1 MTWILL
7 LSRTALA
14 GGPKIEISPRQV
26 DFGEQGHNEH
36 PEQVITVKNGGD
48 RSLVIQKVDVSCDC
62 IQVLPRTF
70 GPLPPGQFATLRISM
85 GSGRAMGRLDK
96 KVTFSTNDAAAPQ
109 VSVPVTMS
117 VFEGFEMNPSSV
129 QFKGIYGGKP
139 VEVAV
144 DLVRR
149 YPSGAS
155 VKLEV
160 KDIAGRSGSPGKEF
174 FKAAVSPLP
183 KGQRLTITL
192 DPQHPEGRINAELT
206 AVLNGRKLVIP
217 LAGEMFAWIF
227 VDPTFISFNKVSPA
241 DPNTLLQE
249 IRLSSTD
256 GMAFSIVKVEQQG
269 NRGNVP
275 LKFITSSN
283 PDKKVHAV
291 QAQIPPEVEV
301 KPNESFFGK
310 ILITTDHPK
319 KPQITISYGGFFA
332 R

>member
-1 MTWILL
+1 MY
-7 LSRTALA
+7 SSAVSA
-14 GGPKIEISPRQV
+14 GGPRIEISPRQV
-26 DFGEQGHNEH
+26 DFGVQGHNER
-36 PEQVITVKNGGD
+36 PEEVITVKNSGD
-48 RSLVIQKVDVSCDC
+48 KPLVVQKVDVSCDC
-62 IQVLPRTF
+62 LQVLPRTF

-96 KVTFSTNDAAAPQ
+96 KVTFITNDAAAPQ
-109 VSVPVTMS
+109 VSLPVTMS

-144 DLVRR
+144 DLRRR
-149 YPSGAS
+149 YPAGAA

-160 KDIAGRSGSPGKEF
+160 KDIAGRFGSSGKEF
-174 FKAAVSPLP
+174 FKTAVSSIP

-192 DPQHPEGRINAELT
+192 DPRHPEGRINAELT
-206 AVLNGRKLVIP
+206 AVLNGKKLVIP

-241 DPNTLLQE
+241 DPNTLVQE
-249 IRLSSTD
+249 IRLNSTD
-256 GMAFSIVKVEQQG
+256 GTAFSIVKVEQQG
-269 NRGNVP
+269 NRGDVSF
-275 LKFITSSN
+275 KFATSSN
-283 PDKKVHAV
+283 PDQKVHAV
-291 QAQIPPEVEV
+291 QALIPPEVEV

-319 KPQITISYGGFFA
+319 KRQITISYGGFFA